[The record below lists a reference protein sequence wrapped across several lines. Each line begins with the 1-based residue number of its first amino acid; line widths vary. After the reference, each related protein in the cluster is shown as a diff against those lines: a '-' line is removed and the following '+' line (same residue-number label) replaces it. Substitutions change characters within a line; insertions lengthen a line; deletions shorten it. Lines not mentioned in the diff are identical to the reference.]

1 MVFLFE
7 IHSKG
12 IEFMK
17 QIKLIFLF
25 YSVLAAISIM
35 GVGIAISEKSIIGA
49 IGSIVA
55 VIIIMGIGFKRKAKM
70 RENGLL

>member
-1 MVFLFE
+1 
-7 IHSKG
+7 
-12 IEFMK
+12 MK
-17 QIKLIFLF
+17 QIKWIFLF

-35 GVGIAISEKSIIGA
+35 GVGIAISEKSMIGA
-49 IGSIVA
+49 IGCIVA